1 MGTDQRQQSS
11 WLYLPGQAL
20 ITLARAHV
28 LKPSAGSGLLL
39 LALEIEAS
47 GAGAGREFIRK
58 GLDLVQQFLRM
69 AA

>member
-1 MGTDQRQQSS
+1 M
-11 WLYLPGQAL
+11 
-20 ITLARAHV
+20 

-47 GAGAGREFIRK
+47 GVGAGREFIRK
-58 GLDLVQQFLRM
+58 GLDLVQQSLRM